1 MTSLAGAAPTLSMS
15 GTEDPSMEEGTGM
28 TRSDTHMDA
37 MLRHLG
43 AAYYESL
50 HGRASAAD
58 VARARAAIE
67 ERMAEQPDATD
78 RPGDGK
84 DQG

>member
-1 MTSLAGAAPTLSMS
+1 MPRG
-15 GTEDPSMEEGTGM
+15 
-28 TRSDTHMDA
+28 DTHTDA

-67 ERMAEQPDATD
+67 ERLAEQPDATD
-78 RPGDGK
+78 QPEGGKRHAGRLGAFHTIMGDFTARCAMS
-84 DQG
+84 

>member
-1 MTSLAGAAPTLSMS
+1 MTY
-15 GTEDPSMEEGTGM
+15 EDPYLN
-28 TRSDTHMDA
+28 A

-58 VARARAAIE
+58 VARARAVIE
-67 ERMAEQPDATD
+67 ERLAEQPGTTD
-78 RPGDGK
+78 RPVASKQHGGK
-84 DQG
+84 APGTAHHRWRFRR